1 MAVNQHHIE
10 ERRGF
15 AIIPPG
21 ESLLMRCENVELS
34 FSNMSQLSPLFKN
47 PKKGKV
53 YLTPYRVIFV
63 ASYPTKDSVM
73 SFMIPFNR
81 MRDCTVEQPTF
92 GANYLKGVVSAA
104 PDGGWEGE
112 ATFRLTF
119 RSGGAIE
126 FGRLMM
132 ACASNAAK
140 GLPPPVTL
148 FGFSPEATIFF
159 TANLPR
165 VPLGA
170 TQLIYVMPNNC
181 PYMPTPPG
189 YQMATT
195 LAAGVG
201 IPLPGFEPPPPGYG
215 PPPRGLI
222 PPPPGY
228 IPGYVHLPPGY
239 GAPLLN
245 TEPRHFPVQGSLL
258 PGPQT
263 VTLLAP
269 KPLPANQNPEAQRTQ
284 DSLAEMKF
292 HTLVRKRAPKTK
304 VTV

>member
-181 PYMPTPPG
+181 PYMPTPPASAGLPPWGSGAPFSMTHPLILLSQWACPRLG
-189 YQMATT
+189 YLAPVSRWMMSMA
-195 LAAGVG
+195 G
-201 IPLPGFEPPPPGYG
+201 
-215 PPPRGLI
+215 PRGL
-222 PPPPGY
+222 GRS
-228 IPGYVHLPPGY
+228 LPQASPMLS
-239 GAPLLN
+239 A
-245 TEPRHFPVQGSLL
+245 
-258 PGPQT
+258 
-263 VTLLAP
+263 
-269 KPLPANQNPEAQRTQ
+269 
-284 DSLAEMKF
+284 M
-292 HTLVRKRAPKTK
+292 
-304 VTV
+304 

>member
-10 ERRGF
+10 ELRGC

-34 FSNMSQLSPLFKN
+34 FSNMSQPSPLFKN
-47 PKKGKV
+47 PKKGKL

-63 ASYPTKDSVM
+63 ASYPTKDSVV
-73 SFMIPFNR
+73 SFMVPFNL
-81 MRDCTVEQPTF
+81 MRDCSVEQPTF
-92 GANYLKGVVSAA
+92 GANYLKGIISAA

-132 ACASNAAK
+132 LCASNAAE
-140 GLPPPVTL
+140 GLPPPVTF
-148 FGFSPEATIFF
+148 FGFSPEASIFF
-159 TANLPR
+159 AANLPR

-170 TQLIYVMPNNC
+170 TQLIYVMPNNS

-195 LAAGVG
+195 SAAGVG
-201 IPLPGFEPPPPGYG
+201 IPLPGFGPPPPGYG
-215 PPPRGLI
+215 PPPHGLI

-228 IPGYVHLPPGY
+228 VPGYVHLPAGY

-245 TEPRHFPVQGSLL
+245 TEPRHFPVQGSLPPRSQTLTL
-258 PGPQT
+258 P
-263 VTLLAP
+263 AP
-269 KPLPANQNPEAQRTQ
+269 KPLPANQNPETQVRERHLDRWAQR
-284 DSLAEMKF
+284 
-292 HTLVRKRAPKTK
+292 LV
-304 VTV
+304 